1 MQRIAHI
8 LLIVVISMLLW
19 GLPYGLLVAA
29 LVRLAFEAVRDQWR
43 LRLAPAVRL
52 G

>member
-8 LLIVVISMLLW
+8 LFIVVVSMLLW

-29 LVRLAFEAVRDQWR
+29 LVRLAFELVREHGRVWF
-43 LRLAPAVRL
+43 APMARL

>member
-8 LLIVVISMLLW
+8 FLIVVVSMLLW

-29 LVRLAFEAVRDQWR
+29 LVRLTFELARDHWR
-43 LRLAPAVRL
+43 VWFAPAIRL